1 MKTILDLVKA
11 NTELNSLST
20 KLEEAVAG
28 NQTLQAQLEEQ
39 AGKHAEEVAKLGAQH
54 EEDIKALETKVALL
68 EETNSL
74 LEQEKATASEQ
85 AADIV
90 AQCGAEPVEEATEP
104 EPTAELTQAEHWQ
117 HYRTLEGNQERRA
130 YYLKHIKPLLR

>member
-90 AQCGAEPVEEATEP
+90 AQCGAEPVSCP
-104 EPTAELTQAEHWQ
+104 
-117 HYRTLEGNQERRA
+117 
-130 YYLKHIKPLLR
+130 

>member
-11 NTELNSLST
+11 NTELNSLSA
-20 KLEEAVAG
+20 KLDEALAG

-68 EETNSL
+68 EETNLL
-74 LEQEKATASEQ
+74 LEQAQATASEQ

-104 EPTAELTQAEHWQ
+104 EPAEELSQDAHWDK
-117 HYRTLEGNQERRA
+117 YRAIEGREERRA
-130 YYLKHIKPLLR
+130 YYLKHIKPLLK